1 MEEDKQVVELVAR
14 CIDDLVDASD
24 PDNHLHFFGLG
35 LVPSTVP
42 VTQDYILKYLFNRIG
57 EEMKY
62 KIVYDDILYSLITE
76 QPKDVCLAPESM
88 YYRPRGSLRPSLA
101 FSKEY
106 INIGKKYKT
115 QWKQIYKFLLGQ
127 SDKWWT
133 TLSIKWRQEIGER
146 IFSAPK
152 HHERQKEREGC
163 LETMVILQKFNI
175 PDEIQNCIMNYLC
188 RHFYVYSFI

>member
-1 MEEDKQVVELVAR
+1 
-14 CIDDLVDASD
+14 
-24 PDNHLHFFGLG
+24 
-35 LVPSTVP
+35 
-42 VTQDYILKYLFNRIG
+42 
-57 EEMKY
+57 MKY

-88 YYRPRGSLRPSLA
+88 YYRPRGSLHPSLA

-115 QWKQIYKFLLGQ
+115 KWEQIYKFLLGQ
-127 SDKWWT
+127 SDNWWT

-175 PDEIQNCIMNYLC
+175 PDEIQNCIMNYCYECLGK
-188 RHFYVYSFI
+188 RFRN